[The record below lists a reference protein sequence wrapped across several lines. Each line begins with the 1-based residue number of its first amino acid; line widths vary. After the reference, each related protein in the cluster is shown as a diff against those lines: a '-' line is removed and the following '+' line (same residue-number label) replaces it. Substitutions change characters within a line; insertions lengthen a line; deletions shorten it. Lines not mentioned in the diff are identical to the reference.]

1 MLERFLDED
10 IFLNRVEG
18 RLISYNNLETFAVR

>member
-18 RLISYNNLETFAVR
+18 RFISYNNLGTFAVR

>member
-10 IFLNRVEG
+10 IFLNPVEG
-18 RLISYNNLETFAVR
+18 RFISYNNLETFAVR